1 MNSFFLTDNFSGD
14 IMADYPFLGAQYHKD
29 KTVFRVQSEHAAGM
43 ELCLFSPD
51 EKEEIRIKMNKG
63 DDNVWTAEVPAVKP
77 GQKYGYRA
85 YGEYDPSRGLFF
97 NPAKLAVDPYG
108 FEVSK
113 TMDEWTSPLLDIE
126 NSHDSAPVMPKS
138 VVVDMKRIFDPEK
151 YPHLQKRPSFPIAK
165 DIIYETHIKNFSHL
179 NTMLP
184 REKRG
189 KLSGLGDSWTLNYF
203 KRLGVNN
210 IELMPIA
217 PTCCGR
223 QIQKREGR
231 TDSWGYN
238 PYCFFA
244 VDPRYGNW
252 EDFAAAVNELHKAGI
267 KVTVDA
273 VFNHTGEHAA
283 TGERNQSLSFKLLD
297 SPNYYRPDGD
307 NRGRFMNSTGCD
319 NNFNLDSLAGRGILH
334 NYLLLM
340 HKLGV
345 DGIRWDLGGDN
356 ALDNYG
362 RFQEDGAFIQELRF
376 ATQKLGMEMY
386 VEPWS
391 AMGGNYSGRF
401 AALVPGVKEWSD
413 SRKNFVGEFFSSRNG
428 LLGQFGNQVAGSSN
442 VDPHTNES
450 AVIGTGR
457 SHDGFSLLGAY
468 QHPKNTYP
476 NGEEGRDGSPD
487 IYAKSYNEEELFR
500 RANSDIAFNI
510 LSKGIPL
517 IRNGDERGYSDPN
530 NNPYCIDDATV
541 WLNWDELPPRKR
553 RLFLNI
559 CRLNAFRSRH
569 PVFSDLQLF
578 DGQVVEANGAKD
590 ITWLRPDGRE
600 MEGSDWNYYHAKTG
614 AYMLNGSNN
623 KGKPRDDDFM
633 IMVSGDNYHT
643 VDYKLPTPPGG
654 GKWQLV
660 FDSSQEEFA
669 SCVQQF
675 EPGSSYALKPYSYVI
690 LTHKNNIA
698 RVNVNTL
705 KALAARKNAKRR

>member
-1 MNSFFLTDNFSGD
+1 M
-14 IMADYPFLGAQYHKD
+14 
-29 KTVFRVQSEHAAGM
+29 
-43 ELCLFSPD
+43 
-51 EKEEIRIKMNKG
+51 
-63 DDNVWTAEVPAVKP
+63 
-77 GQKYGYRA
+77 
-85 YGEYDPSRGLFF
+85 
-97 NPAKLAVDPYG
+97 
-108 FEVSK
+108 
-113 TMDEWTSPLLDIE
+113 
-126 NSHDSAPVMPKS
+126 
-138 VVVDMKRIFDPEK
+138 
-151 YPHLQKRPSFPIAK
+151 
-165 DIIYETHIKNFSHL
+165 
-179 NTMLP
+179 
-184 REKRG
+184 
-189 KLSGLGDSWTLNYF
+189 
-203 KRLGVNN
+203 
-210 IELMPIA
+210 
-217 PTCCGR
+217 
-223 QIQKREGR
+223 
-231 TDSWGYN
+231 
-238 PYCFFA
+238 
-244 VDPRYGNW
+244 
-252 EDFAAAVNELHKAGI
+252 
-267 KVTVDA
+267 DA
-273 VFNHTGEHAA
+273 VSNHTGEDAA
-283 TGERNQSLSFKLLD
+283 TGERNQSLLFKLLD

-319 NNFNLDSLAGRGILH
+319 NNFNLDSPAGRGILH

-362 RFQEDGAFIQELRF
+362 RFQEAGAIIQELRF

-386 VEPWS
+386 VGPWS
-391 AMGGNYSGRF
+391 AMRGNYSGRF

-669 SCVQQF
+669 SRVQQF

-690 LTHKNNIA
+690 LTH
-698 RVNVNTL
+698 
-705 KALAARKNAKRR
+705 